1 MRIYIIIAF
10 LLVLLGCG
18 DEEVKNTNWNGY
30 TIPKEFI
37 LGDIG
42 ASSIWSEGADDT
54 DDIAIE
60 IPVPE
65 LQNGAASY
73 TLTKLTAVDL
83 EQSKAV
89 LWEEYLAANKP
100 KLTPHETGYY
110 SMKQSQGSISW
121 QLVDVEM
128 VDDEVTSLISIA
140 QCSRLKN
147 NPESCLF
154 SFLHDNTFYSVS
166 LRGTDMKQL
175 NKVKHRLASHLD
187 NWKYLTRHP

>member
-1 MRIYIIIAF
+1 MRVYIIIA
-10 LLVLLGCG
+10 LLSVLLGCS
-18 DEEVKNTNWNGY
+18 DEEVKNTDWNGY

-60 IPVPE
+60 IPIPE
-65 LQNGAASY
+65 LRHGAASY

-83 EQSKAV
+83 QQSKVV
-89 LWEEYLAANKP
+89 LWEEYLVANKP
-100 KLTPHETGYY
+100 KLTLHETGYY
-110 SMKQSQGSISW
+110 SMKESQSSISW

-128 VDDEVTSLISIA
+128 VGDEVVSLVPIA
-140 QCSRLKN
+140 QCSRLKS

-154 SFLHDNTFYSVS
+154 SFLHNNTFYTVS
-166 LRGTDMKQL
+166 LRGGDMKQL
-175 NKVKHRLASHLD
+175 NKVKDMLASHLD
-187 NWKYLTRHP
+187 NWKSIQKH

>member
-10 LLVLLGCG
+10 ISVLLGCG
-18 DEEVKNTNWNGY
+18 DEEVKDIDWNGY

-37 LGDIG
+37 LGDVG

-60 IPVPE
+60 IPIPE
-65 LQNGAASY
+65 LQHGAVSY

-83 EQSKAV
+83 GQSKAV

-110 SMKQSQGSISW
+110 SMKQSQGSVSW
-121 QLVDVEM
+121 QLVDAEM
-128 VDDEVTSLISIA
+128 TGDEVASLAPIA

-154 SFLHDNTFYSVS
+154 SFLHNNTFYAVS
-166 LRGTDMKQL
+166 LRGVDMKQL
-175 NKVKHRLASHLD
+175 NKVKQRLAAHLD
-187 NWKYLTRHP
+187 NWKSVQKH